1 LISPLC
7 SSQPFYKLKSLSA
20 CRYWWLADFIAKM
33 LSFPSGAKSAAA
45 ADYFD
50 IKELRH
56 RRFPSDGRPPLTV
69 RRLLD
74 FGHFLLL
81 LARKRGWRPR
91 PAGRMTRTPS
101 RVVSFAR
108 SLEHPQM
115 ASPQM
120 GRDSVE
126 LLTAA

>member
-20 CRYWWLADFIAKM
+20 CRYWWLADFIAEM

-74 FGHFLLL
+74 FGHFCFCLRGSVAG
-81 LARKRGWRPR
+81 ARALP
-91 PAGRMTRTPS
+91 GRMTRTPS
-101 RVVSFAR
+101 RVVSFAEV
-108 SLEHPQM
+108 SNSPQT

-120 GRDSVE
+120 RRDGVE

>member
-1 LISPLC
+1 LISLLC

-45 ADYFD
+45 VDYFD

-69 RRLLD
+69 RKLLD
-74 FGHFLLL
+74 FGHFCFCLRGSVAG
-81 LARKRGWRPR
+81 ARALP
-91 PAGRMTRTPS
+91 GRMTRTPS

-108 SLEHPQM
+108 SLEQPPNGV
-115 ASPQM
+115 AAN